1 VTDLAPTAI
10 AELEELADGLRRRA
24 DVDARVHA
32 TRKGIKRLRAFL
44 RLARRSVG
52 KNTYRMENT
61 TLRDAARLIAPAR
74 DALVLIET
82 AAAVGAPDAVLAV
95 LAASHRE
102 AIAALESGIRTEAA
116 DLLRSAAARW
126 RYVAWGGPGA
136 ASVRVGLRETYS
148 RGLADLAGVR
158 SDPTDV
164 GFHGWRRRVKYIRYQ
179 LETVGAPPAF
189 TRPFTLLGDDL
200 GLEHDHT
207 VLIDVCRTH
216 AIEAGFG
223 FVAEAAERHRDGLRA
238 SALELGSSLFA
249 PEPEAYLRTVESLV
263 DLS

>member
-1 VTDLAPTAI
+1 MTDLAPAAI
-10 AELEELADGLRRRA
+10 AELDELADGLRSRA
-24 DVDARVHA
+24 DVDARVHT

-44 RLARRSVG
+44 RLARPSVG
-52 KNTYRMENT
+52 KNTYRTENT

-82 AAAVGAPDAVLAV
+82 AAAVGAPDAVLAR
-95 LAASHRE
+95 LEAGHRE
-102 AIAALESGIRTEAA
+102 AMAGLESGIRAEAA
-116 DLLRSAAARW
+116 DLLRSAAVRW

-136 ASVRVGLRETYS
+136 ASVRVGLRETYL
-148 RGLADLAGVR
+148 RGLADLATVR

-164 GFHGWRRRVKYIRYQ
+164 AFHGWRRRVKYIRYQ
-179 LETVGAPPAF
+179 LETIGAPPAF

-200 GLEHDHT
+200 GLEHDYT
-207 VLIDVCRTH
+207 VLIEVCRTH
-216 AIEAGFG
+216 AIDTGFE
-223 FVAEAAERHRDGLRA
+223 FVAEAAEQRRHGLRA
-238 SALELGSSLFA
+238 SALELGRSLFA